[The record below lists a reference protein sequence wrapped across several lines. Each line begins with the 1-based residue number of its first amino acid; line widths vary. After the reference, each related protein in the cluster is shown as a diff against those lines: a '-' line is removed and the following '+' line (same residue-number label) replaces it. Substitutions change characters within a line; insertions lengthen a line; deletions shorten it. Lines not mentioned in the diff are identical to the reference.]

1 MFYLYFFL
9 SIAILS
15 VFSKRYVPS
24 RHVGV
29 VVYGLSFFAAFA
41 TGPIRLVVRED
52 YGASESTANLAGF
65 AFMVGVWLIICGI
78 FFFLNRNRTELIIAE
93 KAGRNRFQIS
103 GTLTAITKEGDRH
116 TFRLIGEDNT
126 SYTGFIHEYFAQSVV
141 PSEVRA
147 VLEESSEEIGGI
159 VHKSYYLVSLIDQD
173 DKKREARVSR
183 LS

>member
-15 VFSKRYVPS
+15 MFSKRYVPA

-29 VVYGLSFFAAFA
+29 VVYGLSFLAAFA
-41 TGPIRLVVRED
+41 TGPIRVAVREN
-52 YGASESTANLAGF
+52 YGVSATAANLAGF
-65 AFMVGVWLIICGI
+65 ACMAGVWLITCAV

-103 GTLTAITKEGDRH
+103 GALTEITKEGDKH
-116 TFRLIGEDNT
+116 IFKLIGKDDT
-126 SYTGFIHEYFAQSVV
+126 SYTGIIHEYFAQSVV

-147 VLEESSEEIGGI
+147 VLEESSEEVDGT
-159 VHKSYYLVSLIDQD
+159 VQKLYYLVSLMDED
-173 DKKREARVSR
+173 DKSQEARASR